1 MSGTVEEILRS
12 ENNSLDKGRC
22 NNGIY
27 LFGHGDGGGGPTR
40 TMIERI
46 KRVTNVD
53 GLPT

>member
-1 MSGTVEEILRS
+1 MSGSVDEILKS
-12 ENNSLDKGRC
+12 QNNSEDKGRC

-40 TMIERI
+40 RIIERL
-46 KRVTNVD
+46 KRVANVD